1 MVFISFAV
9 IIIIIKVLFDVLLLF
24 KRLFFSLSCEDW
36 QYWYPSTPHPHPP
49 APAHVRTKLIWILI
63 VIDLIRVYYI
73 NMTCFNRWQFGLYMP
88 NAKGPRHTDI
98 ITDNV

>member
-9 IIIIIKVLFDVLLLF
+9 IIIIIKVLFDLLLLF

-49 APAHVRTKLIWILI
+49 APAHVRTKLI
-63 VIDLIRVYYI
+63 
-73 NMTCFNRWQFGLYMP
+73 
-88 NAKGPRHTDI
+88 
-98 ITDNV
+98 